1 MTKPTDDRQLARD
14 VAKQLDRRRI
24 KRKMGLWTALF
35 GLIAAA
41 ALYVRC
47 GDGFG
52 LGGGGR
58 GPGGGDDSSRRV
70 ASSGLR
76 CAIRLTA
83 SGIAVDGKKMS
94 RDQAVHKCAD
104 IGGAYILVTGDAR
117 HGDKDELLDALRAAG
132 IKDIK
137 VDEAHAPTA
146 GSAAR

>member
-1 MTKPTDDRQLARD
+1 MTKPNDDRQLARD

-35 GLIAAA
+35 GLVAAA
-41 ALYVRC
+41 ALYLRC

-52 LGGGGR
+52 LGGGR
-58 GPGGGDDSSRRV
+58 GFGGGDDSPRRV

-76 CAIRLTA
+76 CAIRLSA

-104 IGGAYILVTGDAR
+104 VGGAYILVTGDAR
-117 HGDKDELLDALRAAG
+117 HGDKEELIDALKAAG
-132 IKDIK
+132 IRDIQVPEVREPK
-137 VDEAHAPTA
+137 A